1 MERSL
6 RPIDPLVH
14 ITEEATLEALGQTL
28 ARARIEA
35 VLKARGVVEQRARKL
50 TMVLT
55 VLVCIAMNL
64 FTEEA
69 IDDVLG
75 KLMQGPRF
83 LRPDDDLAV
92 ARASAICQRR
102 QQLGVRPDGR
112 AVSGSVP
119 AAGDRRHP
127 RRLSVWAAADGD

>member
-14 ITEEATLEALGQTL
+14 ITEEAMLEAIGQTL

-35 VLKARGVVEQRARKL
+35 VLNTLGVVEQRARKL

-102 QQLGVRPDGR
+102 QQLGVKPMVALFREVCQPLATANTRDAFLFGW
-112 AVSGSVP
+112 
-119 AAGDRRHP
+119 
-127 RRLSVWAAADGD
+127 RLTV

>member
-1 MERSL
+1 M
-6 RPIDPLVH
+6 
-14 ITEEATLEALGQTL
+14 LEALGQTL

-35 VLKARGVVEQRARKL
+35 VLNTLGVVEQRARKL

-102 QQLGVRPDGR
+102 QQLGVKPMVALFEILRGLHGDDFVLQGR
-112 AVSGSVP
+112 GTD
-119 AAGDRRHP
+119 AAC
-127 RRLSVWAAADGD
+127 L

>member
-6 RPIDPLVH
+6 RPIDPFVH
-14 ITEEATLEALGQTL
+14 VTEEATLAALGQTL
-28 ARARIEA
+28 ERAWIEA
-35 VLKARGVVEQRARKL
+35 VLQARGVVETRVRKL

-83 LRPDDDLAV
+83 LRPNEQP
-92 ARASAICQRR
+92 IQI
-102 QQLGVRPDGR
+102 
-112 AVSGSVP
+112 
-119 AAGDRRHP
+119 
-127 RRLSVWAAADGD
+127 

>member
-14 ITEEATLEALGQTL
+14 VTEEATLEALGQTL
-28 ARARIEA
+28 ARTRIEA
-35 VLKARGVVEQRARKL
+35 VLKAHGVVERRVRKL

-69 IDDVLG
+69 IDDVLV
-75 KLMQGPRF
+75 KLLQGPRF
-83 LRPDDDLAV
+83 LRPDDEVEA
-92 ARASAICQRR
+92 ASASAICQRR
-102 QQLGVRPDGR
+102 QPWSRCFVKSAIRWQRWTLAMRFC
-112 AVSGSVP
+112 SGCV
-119 AAGDRRHP
+119 
-127 RRLSVWAAADGD
+127 

>member
-6 RPIDPLVH
+6 RPINSVVH

-28 ARARIEA
+28 ACTRIET
-35 VLKARGVVEQRARKL
+35 VLTVLGVVEQRARKL

-64 FTEEA
+64 FTKEA

-83 LRPDDDLAV
+83 LRPDDDL
-92 ARASAICQRR
+92 I
-102 QQLGVRPDGR
+102 
-112 AVSGSVP
+112 
-119 AAGDRRHP
+119 GDR
-127 RRLSVWAAADGD
+127 S

>member
-6 RPIDPLVH
+6 RPIDPVVH

-28 ARARIEA
+28 ARTRIEA
-35 VLKARGVVEQRARKL
+35 VLNALGVVEQRARKL

-69 IDDVLG
+69 IDDVLV
-75 KLMQGPRF
+75 KLLQGPRF
-83 LRPDDDLAV
+83 LRPSDDV
-92 ARASAICQRR
+92 
-102 QQLGVRPDGR
+102 
-112 AVSGSVP
+112 
-119 AAGDRRHP
+119 
-127 RRLSVWAAADGD
+127 